1 MQSHEDPPPP
11 YPGTESNV
19 VTSKGAYKGVP
30 VYEIGSNNPPVCKFF
45 LFRLISFNITY
56 DKTNFKMIH
65 QRINQHELC

>member
-30 VYEIGSNNPPVCKFF
+30 VYEIGTNDPPVCKFF
-45 LFRLISFNITY
+45 SIQTY
-56 DKTNFKMIH
+56 FF
-65 QRINQHELC
+65 